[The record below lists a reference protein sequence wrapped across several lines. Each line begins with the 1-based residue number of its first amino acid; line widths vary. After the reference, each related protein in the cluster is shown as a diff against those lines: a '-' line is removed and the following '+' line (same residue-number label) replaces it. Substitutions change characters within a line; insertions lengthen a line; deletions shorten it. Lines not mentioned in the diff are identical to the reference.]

1 MAERRAPV
9 TGWTGEQR
17 MKMPIDRIRQV
28 LRRLARTPMFT
39 AVTLITLAVAVGA
52 NAVIFSVVEGV
63 ILKPLPYAHPE
74 QLIGVWYTAPG
85 VGIKDANMAAFLYF
99 IDREQNK
106 TLEDIGVYVGDSFT
120 MTGAGEPEHVLGVD
134 VTSGTLPLL
143 GVAPTLGRV
152 FSNADDTPGA
162 PDTAMLSYA
171 YWRKKFGADPAAVGR
186 SITLDGKPRQIIGV
200 LPKGFQFLTYDDMA
214 VMLPMQWDRNKTKL
228 GNFSQEALARLK
240 PGVTIEQ
247 ANADLARLIP
257 IAIHSFPA
265 PEGFSVK
272 LFENVGLAP
281 NLRPLK
287 KDVIGDVGNVLWV
300 LMGSLAMVLLI
311 ACANVA
317 NLLLVRVE
325 GRRQELAIRAA
336 LGAGSKRIATDLLV
350 ESFTLGAIGSLIG
363 LGLAYGAL
371 RVLVAMAPTGLPR
384 LQEIG
389 INLPVLAFTFAIMVL
404 TSVLIGA
411 IPVLRYAKADS
422 NLTLREGGRG
432 QSQSREQHRT
442 RNALVVLQVAL
453 ALMLLICSGLMIRTF
468 NAMMHVAP
476 GFDKPDS
483 LQTFRLDI
491 PETTVP
497 DTDKPRVIR
506 MEQAIRDKI
515 AALPGVT
522 SVAFGGNVPMDGW
535 SSNDV
540 LYAQDRTYAEGQLPP
555 IRRFKFISPGY
566 FSTLGTPLIVGR
578 DYTWDDVYHKM
589 PVAIISENF
598 AREYWHDPANAL
610 GKRLRE
616 GMNDEWREIVGVVA
630 DTYDDGV
637 SQAAPTAVYW
647 PVLMS
652 NFQGDTVR
660 AQRGISMVIRSSR
673 AGSQAFMKEV
683 QGAVWSTD
691 SNLPLADPHTV
702 GYLYTRSMARTSF
715 TLIMLSV
722 AGGMA
727 LLLGVVGIY
736 GVISYSVSQRTREI
750 GIRMALGAQQQT
762 ITAMFV
768 RHGLILTGIGV
779 GFGLI
784 ASFVVMRLMS
794 SLLFGVNPVDPIT
807 YAAITVA
814 IAVISY
820 AACYLP
826 SRRAASVEPVNALRA
841 E

>member
-1 MAERRAPV
+1 MINDLKFAF
-9 TGWTGEQR
+9 
-17 MKMPIDRIRQV
+17 RQ
-28 LRRLARTPMFT
+28 LRKSPGFTLT
-39 AVTLITLAVAVGA
+39 AVLTLALGIGA
-52 NAVIFSVVEGV
+52 NTAIFSLVDS
-63 ILKPLPYAHPE
+63 IMLRPLPYPHQD
-74 QLIGVWYTAPG
+74 QLMRIESGDVSPFPKGWIRALG
-85 VGIKDANMAAFLYF
+85 
-99 IDREQNK
+99 EHS
-106 TLEDIGVYVGDSFT
+106 DSFAAVSGFGPDAESNVAGSDSSDRVFGAT
-120 MTGAGEPEHVLGVD
+120 VMANALDTLGIHPLVGSFFTRDQEQTGQDLVIVLSYGYWQQRFGQDPNVIGQTIRIDGISRRIVGVMPAGVRFPYADTQFVVPVAFKGGVPMD
-134 VTSGTLPLL
+134 PWRKFDLRLFGRLKDGVTPAQAQAELHRLHASLLPLF
-143 GVAPTLGRV
+143 PWRM
-152 FSNADDTPGA
+152 
-162 PDTAMLSYA
+162 PDTWA
-171 YWRKKFGADPAAVGR
+171 
-186 SITLDGKPRQIIGV
+186 
-200 LPKGFQFLTYDDMA
+200 
-214 VMLPMQWDRNKTKL
+214 
-228 GNFSQEALARLK
+228 
-240 PGVTIEQ
+240 
-247 ANADLARLIP
+247 ADLTVVPLLESEVGATRPRLLLLWG
-257 IAIHSFPA
+257 SV
-265 PEGFSVK
+265 GF
-272 LFENVGLAP
+272 
-281 NLRPLK
+281 
-287 KDVIGDVGNVLWV
+287 I
-300 LMGSLAMVLLI
+300 LLI

-750 GIRMALGAQQQT
+750 GIRMALGAQVAGVQKMIVGQGMKLAAIALLLGLGAAFAVARLFASFLYGVRT
-762 ITAMFV
+762 DDALTFV
-768 RHGLILTGIGV
+768 TVPVLL
-779 GFGLI
+779 GFVVLI
-784 ASFVVMRLMS
+784 ASWI
-794 SLLFGVNPVDPIT
+794 P
-807 YAAITVA
+807 A
-814 IAVISY
+814 
-820 AACYLP
+820 
-826 SRRAASVEPVNALRA
+826 RRAARVDPMVALRW